1 MKALLHPI
9 VPVVVCIAVAVWL
22 GAAAQIH
29 AMPAADASSAGEPLE
44 LSISAALMAGHKAWS
59 ALDFWIP

>member
-9 VPVVVCIAVAVWL
+9 VAVVVCVAAAICF

-29 AMPAADASSAGEPLE
+29 AMSATEPSNPGEPLE
-44 LSISAALMAGHKAWS
+44 LSISATITAGHQAWS
-59 ALDFWIP
+59 AVDFWIP